1 MTETELL
8 KMKQDIADMTNKLE
22 EFLDVYYRTNFPDK
36 MILTKNL
43 VLNNSNIDTNG
54 TNGMKIG
61 NSGSKLSVYGVTPVV
76 QASAISAPLTPSGT
90 YNSSE
95 AQSAVNA
102 INSIRTAIKNYGI
115 TL

>member
-8 KMKQDIADMTNKLE
+8 KMKQGLEDVTTKLN
-22 EFLDVYYRTNFPDK
+22 EFLEIYYRTNFPDK
-36 MILTKNL
+36 MILTKTL

-61 NSGSKLSVYGVTPVV
+61 NSGSKLSVYGVAPVV
-76 QASAISAPLTPSGT
+76 QASAISAPSTPSGT
-90 YNSSE
+90 YSSAE
-95 AQSAVNA
+95 AQTTVDA
-102 INSIRTAIKNYGI
+102 INSIRTALTNFGI